1 MYALRNLLSILIL
14 FTLSFTCFGK
24 PSKPNVVFFLVDDL
38 GGRDLGCYGSEF
50 YESPNIDA
58 LADSGMLYTQ
68 AYAACPVCSP
78 TRAAIMT
85 GKYPARVGITD
96 WIPGSSNWKKKTTR
110 VIPPEDLHNLPY
122 EETTLAE
129 AFKAAGYKTF
139 FAGKWHLGETDE
151 YWPEYH
157 GFDIN
162 KGGFSKGSPTFKY
175 YTPHGNPRL
184 SDGPDGEHLTD
195 RLGDETVAFL
205 KANKDEPFF
214 AYLSFYNVHTPL
226 DPHKDYLDHFKDK
239 AAALPKAP
247 KMRPEPLGPQT
258 FYRQDNAVF
267 ASMVKAVDVNVG
279 KVLDTL
285 DELGLSDNT
294 IVVFTSDNG
303 GHSTTSNWPLR
314 SVKGWC
320 YEGGIRIPL
329 IIRAPGVSDAGETS
343 SVVTTSTDYY
353 PTLLELAGLPLA
365 PKQHVDGVSLA
376 STLKGKGIDRDTVYW
391 HYPHFHGSNWSP
403 GAAVRSG
410 KWKLIDFYELDKVE
424 LYNMELDPQEQRD
437 LSKVLPEKTKELL
450 TKLHSWQSS
459 IGAQM
464 PVPNP
469 LYRTSN

>member
-1 MYALRNLLSILIL
+1 
-14 FTLSFTCFGK
+14 
-24 PSKPNVVFFLVDDL
+24 V
-38 GGRDLGCYGSEF
+38 
-50 YESPNIDA
+50 
-58 LADSGMLYTQ
+58 LYTQ

-96 WIPGSSNWKKKTTR
+96 WIPGGKGRGFKEPTR
-110 VIPPEDLHNLPY
+110 VIAPEDLHNLPY
-122 EETTLAE
+122 EEITLAE
-129 AFKAAGYKTF
+129 SFQEAGYKTF

-151 YWPEYH
+151 YWPEHH

-162 KGGFSKGSPTFKY
+162 KGGFSKGSPTHKY

-226 DPHKDYLDHFKDK
+226 DPHKDYVGHFKEK
-239 AAALPKAP
+239 AAALPKEK
-247 KMRPEPLGPQT
+247 KMRPEPLGPQQY
-258 FYRQDNAVF
+258 YRQDNPTF

-285 DELGLSDNT
+285 DELGLRENT

-303 GHSTTSNWPLR
+303 GHSSTSNWPLR

-320 YEGGIRIPL
+320 YEGGVRIPM
-329 IIRAPGVSDAGETS
+329 IIRAPGVSKAGKTS
-343 SVVTTSTDYY
+343 SVVTTSTDHY
-353 PTLLELAGLPLA
+353 PTLLELAGLPSN
-365 PKQHVDGVSLA
+365 PKQHVDGVSLV

-403 GAAVRSG
+403 GAAIRSG

-450 TKLHSWQSS
+450 KNLHDWQKSV
-459 IGAQM
+459 GAKM

-469 LYRTSN
+469 EFKQ